1 VPDRLAL
8 GLSIACFVL
17 AAALMVIVPNVW
29 TLAVACVLF
38 AAFIAL
44 GAIAMLRPSRL
55 EAGAE
60 GDS

>member
-1 VPDRLAL
+1 MSDRLAL

-17 AAALMVIVPNVW
+17 ATVLMVIIPSAW
-29 TLAVACVLF
+29 TLAAACALF

-55 EAGAE
+55 EAGTEA
-60 GDS
+60 DS